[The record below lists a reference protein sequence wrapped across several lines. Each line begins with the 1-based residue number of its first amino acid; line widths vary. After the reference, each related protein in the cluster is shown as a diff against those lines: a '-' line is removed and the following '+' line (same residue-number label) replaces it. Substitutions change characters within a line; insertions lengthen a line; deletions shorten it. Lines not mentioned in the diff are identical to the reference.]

1 MLSLLLDAV
10 TTSALLYLVAAG
22 LMFVFGIMKIMNFAH
37 ASFLTLGA
45 YVSLVLDQ
53 AGLSVWLALPAGFV
67 VGFVGG
73 YIVELL
79 VVRRLYSRPLDAIL
93 ATWGVGTIMAQL
105 ITLAFG
111 RDVKMVAPALPG
123 AIDLGV
129 LSYPSYRLV
138 ILVVAALVAVA
149 MALLMSRTRFG
160 LHARAVTT
168 SSRLAESLGIDSGLV
183 RTLAFCVGCGLATFA
198 GAVATPLVSVDPAM
212 GSSFLIS
219 AFMISLLAGSSAK
232 GLIVGALIL
241 GFTQVIVG
249 SLFTPVIASIATLL
263 VTVTVMRFKPEG
275 LFQ

>member
-73 YIVELL
+73 YLVEIL

-123 AIDLGV
+123 AIDLGI

-138 ILVVAALVAVA
+138 IFGTAVVVAIA

-160 LHARAVTT
+160 LYARAVTT

-183 RTLAFCVGCGLATFA
+183 RTTAFCIGCGLATFA
-198 GAVATPLVSVDPAM
+198 GAVATPLVSVDPTM

-232 GLIVGALIL
+232 GLVVGSLIL
-241 GFTQVIVG
+241 GFTQVVVG
-249 SLFTPVIASIATLL
+249 SLFTPVIASIAILV